1 MEFPPNTFFGVV
13 NDADPKS
20 DQAKVYPGYIVS
32 DEDNTSI
39 LMVPNSV
46 FYKCKLT
53 ASYFIVQ
60 R

>member
-13 NDADPKS
+13 NEADPKS
-20 DQAKVYPGYIVS
+20 DQAEFYPGYIIS

-46 FYKCKLT
+46 F
-53 ASYFIVQ
+53 
-60 R
+60 